1 MTNKT
6 YTENQEKAK
15 GKGFEE
21 DDLIMISALQHY
33 VFCPRQCALIH
44 IEQIWSESG
53 LTAEGRLMHEKV
65 HEEGNESRG
74 AVRIARGLPLRS
86 LRLGLVGVADVV
98 EFRKI
103 EKDVWQPFPIE
114 YKRGKPKLDHCD
126 AVQLCAQA
134 MCLEEM
140 LNVSIPEGAL
150 FYGKTRRW
158 ADVVFDEGLRRETEE
173 TADKARQLIA
183 SGITPAP
190 VYAKRCESCSLIGE
204 CMPKKMEKKL
214 SVKRYLQRMT
224 AGDS

>member
-6 YTENQEKAK
+6 YFEGKAYTEE
-15 GKGFEE
+15 
-21 DDLIMISALQHY
+21 DLIMISALSHY
-33 VFCPRQCALIH
+33 SYCPRRCALIH
-44 IEQIWSESG
+44 IEEMWEENRF
-53 LTAEGRLMHEKV
+53 TAEGRLMHEKV

-98 EFRKI
+98 EFRKV
-103 EKDVWQPFPIE
+103 EKGQWQPFPIE

-150 FYGKTRRW
+150 FYGKTRRR

-173 TADKARQLIA
+173 TANMARQLIA
-183 SGITPAP
+183 AGITPAP
-190 VYAKRCESCSLIGE
+190 EYAKRCESCSLIGE

-224 AGDS
+224 AGES